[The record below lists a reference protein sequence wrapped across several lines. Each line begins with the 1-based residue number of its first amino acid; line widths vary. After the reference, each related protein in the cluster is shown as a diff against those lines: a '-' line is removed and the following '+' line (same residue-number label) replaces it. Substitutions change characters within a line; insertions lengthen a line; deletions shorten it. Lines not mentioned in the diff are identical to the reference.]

1 MMLYDKTKVIQ
12 RKFWPSLRIVFGWL
26 YHFFH
31 NIKQKLTK
39 QKFDIEFSVS
49 SNKAIINKNY
59 PNIFHQLGIS
69 SEFRRII
76 FACSQ
81 HFACSIVKDL
91 PSFTHTA
98 FNASIVRISEFE
110 QLQKL
115 LTATSSW
122 IENWSKQSSLS
133 SIELW
138 KWINWRRFTRT
149 QNTTFQ
155 HWGERLDIRFRLFC
169 LLISFSLRSSI
180 DFSWP
185 NNLNNWVGTI
195 YHTWYDAPDLWTVSL
210 SRLKILDT

>member
-1 MMLYDKTKVIQ
+1 MTRQKLFKEI
-12 RKFWPSLRIVFGWL
+12 FGL
-26 YHFFH
+26 VSELFLVDFYHFCY
-31 NIKQKLTK
+31 NIKQKFTK

-155 HWGERLDIRFRLFC
+155 HWADRLDIRFRLFC